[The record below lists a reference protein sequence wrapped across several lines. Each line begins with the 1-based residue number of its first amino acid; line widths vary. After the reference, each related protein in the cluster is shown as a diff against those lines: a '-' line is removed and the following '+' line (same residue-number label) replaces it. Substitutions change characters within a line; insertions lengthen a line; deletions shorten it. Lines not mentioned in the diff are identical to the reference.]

1 MEHCLK
7 VYCSRRAYVN
17 DILPVTRMEYSII
30 FRALIGDL
38 GAGQSAVK

>member
-1 MEHCLK
+1 MDHDLR
-7 VYCSRRAYVN
+7 VYCSRRVYVN
-17 DILPVTRMEYSII
+17 DILPVTRMEYNII